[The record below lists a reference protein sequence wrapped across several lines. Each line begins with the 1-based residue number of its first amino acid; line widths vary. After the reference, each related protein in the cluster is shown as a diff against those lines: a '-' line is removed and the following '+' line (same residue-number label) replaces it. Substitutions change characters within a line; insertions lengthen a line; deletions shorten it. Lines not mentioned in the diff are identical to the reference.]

1 MVKQERLEVLES
13 FLAQDNKV
21 WPEEEISIQISIIDM
36 DMKLFVQSSEDETLS
51 IYMKYTSSDVK
62 YVQLEN
68 INEYL
73 HQRNNQYKDLPN
85 LYERLGLQ
93 TKVTLNWRV
102 PHHLDS
108 VCSICFQETE
118 DDPHHS

>member
-1 MVKQERLEVLES
+1 MVLEWDKQERLEVLES

-21 WPEEEISIQISIIDM
+21 WPEEEISNQISIIDM
-36 DMKLFVQSSEDETLS
+36 NMKLFVQSSEDETLS

-73 HQRNNQYKDLPN
+73 HQKNNQ
-85 LYERLGLQ
+85 
-93 TKVTLNWRV
+93 
-102 PHHLDS
+102 
-108 VCSICFQETE
+108 
-118 DDPHHS
+118 